1 MSYGPH
7 KSEVLI
13 SSTFQSA
20 VFLKE
25 GLFVFAEFI
34 PVMDRDF
41 SDLNTILDTL
51 LEADITKSDTESARN
66 QLSKIKSEDSMYEVI
81 FQAFNVLRSNLK
93 ILDEVRI
100 AAIDIQN
107 DDWFSKAFST
117 IDQAY
122 SYIATLK
129 REKSI
134 RKIKGLYVILDSE
147 FTKERNLID
156 IANQTLS
163 GGTRIL
169 QLRNKNSDK
178 SEVLD
183 QAIRL
188 KEICE
193 SAEASFVVNDDPD
206 IALLSKAHG
215 LHLGQ
220 TDLGVNFARQ
230 MLENETFIGR
240 SNNNLEEASES
251 ENMGAD
257 YLAIGTVFPT
267 STMGKSNRIATG
279 LNTIRELRDQTELP
293 IVAIGG
299 INAENVKSVVDSG
312 ADSVCVVSAIT
323 MATDPELET
332 QKIIK
337 NMVI

>member
-107 DDWFSKAFST
+107 NDWFSKAFIT

-178 SEVLD
+178 SQVLD

-188 KEICE
+188 KEIIDNIE
-193 SAEASFVVNDDPD
+193 IGPFD
-206 IALLSKAHG
+206 G
-215 LHLGQ
+215 L
-220 TDLGVNFARQ
+220 TITN
-230 MLENETFIGR
+230 
-240 SNNNLEEASES
+240 SNNTCKF
-251 ENMGAD
+251 
-257 YLAIGTVFPT
+257 YLYVE
-267 STMGKSNRIATG
+267 K
-279 LNTIRELRDQTELP
+279 
-293 IVAIGG
+293 
-299 INAENVKSVVDSG
+299 
-312 ADSVCVVSAIT
+312 C
-323 MATDPELET
+323 
-332 QKIIK
+332 
-337 NMVI
+337 

>member
-122 SYIATLK
+122 SYIAT
-129 REKSI
+129 
-134 RKIKGLYVILDSE
+134 
-147 FTKERNLID
+147 
-156 IANQTLS
+156 
-163 GGTRIL
+163 
-169 QLRNKNSDK
+169 
-178 SEVLD
+178 
-183 QAIRL
+183 
-188 KEICE
+188 
-193 SAEASFVVNDDPD
+193 
-206 IALLSKAHG
+206 
-215 LHLGQ
+215 
-220 TDLGVNFARQ
+220 
-230 MLENETFIGR
+230 
-240 SNNNLEEASES
+240 
-251 ENMGAD
+251 
-257 YLAIGTVFPT
+257 
-267 STMGKSNRIATG
+267 
-279 LNTIRELRDQTELP
+279 
-293 IVAIGG
+293 
-299 INAENVKSVVDSG
+299 
-312 ADSVCVVSAIT
+312 
-323 MATDPELET
+323 
-332 QKIIK
+332 
-337 NMVI
+337 